1 MMKSII
7 ALLILVLFLE
17 VAICR
22 GTSYPEIIEVLR
34 TPVDP
39 PPGVSVNVT
48 CMIQDRY
55 GLVNV
60 SLLFSV
66 NNGTYDVSKMQ
77 IVDGDFYNG
86 TFYAQIPGQPIDTI
100 IEYYAVASDSIGYVA
115 QSPNYVYQVS
125 YDKTGPITVDVA
137 RVKPLGSPVLP
148 TEEVEI
154 EATIADLGSGVKNA
168 TLFFGAGEDPFE
180 IDYNQTSMKRIA
192 GTDYNCT
199 FLGTIP
205 SYPNGTRVYYF
216 VGATDNANNTA
227 QQNERTPYFV
237 AQAPSS
243 WLQITNINVLTVDL
257 NNLTATI
264 NMRFDAE
271 LPSQNEPD
279 NFVVQITNG
288 YGNERL
294 VDSPLYVSI
303 NSSSF
308 QRYSYGGTVISNFHL
323 IGYPNRYPYDSYFL
337 NLTCLVYWSQ
347 PASINFGGAY
357 FGDYRLFNV
366 WGNAPESDWHNTT
379 DKRGYPV
386 IITTL
391 TVNRDNSNVF
401 PITLLITVLF
411 FVLGGTML
419 IDPAKKLSE
428 RITVFLAILVF
439 AASFFFSLG
448 SMVPYRLGFTT
459 AELLI
464 LMLVVGCGTFTLAS
478 FLSNA
483 FTQWFGSETQISGM
497 VTDTAATTIFFLLSW
512 GILAQIPLSPYG
524 SLMIVAIWHGLIL
537 RLVIHLTRKSFQQ
550 DRVVSTD
557 NLHKHQPEVKKL
569 VESLDGKEKE
579 KLRIERLLGEISA
592 QASSTLVV
600 STVASS
606 LSLAILTTLMGKSFD
621 ERWNWGFFAALFALL
636 GFLYRELTIHW
647 SLISKYRKLNKK
659 LPPEV
664 GESSYSLPTYIRMV
678 IVRLFLLLPFA
689 VFSLLLAPSYA
700 IISGV
705 GIIALSFAFSM
716 GELVRR
722 VDC

>member
-1 MMKSII
+1 MTQLTMMKSII

-22 GTSYPEIIEVLR
+22 GTSYPQIIEVLR

-60 SLLFSV
+60 SLLSSV
-66 NNGTYDVSKMQ
+66 NNGTYEVSKMQ

-86 TFYAQIPGQPIDTI
+86 TFYAQIHGQPIDTI
-100 IEYYAVASDSIGYVA
+100 VKYYVVASDSIGYVA
-115 QSPNYVYQVS
+115 HSSNYVYQVS
-125 YDKTGPITVDVA
+125 YDKTGPMIIDVA

-154 EATIADLGSGVKNA
+154 EAIIADLGSGVKNA
-168 TLFFGAGEDPFE
+168 ALFFGAGEDPFG
-180 IDYNQTSMKRIA
+180 IDYNQTSMERIA

-257 NNLTATI
+257 NNLAATI
-264 NMRFDAE
+264 NIRFDAE

-288 YGNERL
+288 YSNEGL

-308 QRYSYGGTVISNFHL
+308 QRYWYGGTVISNFHL
-323 IGYPNRYPYDSYFL
+323 MGDPNRYPYDSYFL
-337 NLTCLVYWSQ
+337 NLTYVVYWSQ
-347 PASINFGGAY
+347 PDSIRVGGTY

-366 WGNAPESDWHNTT
+366 WGTAPEFEWHNTT
-379 DKRGYPV
+379 DIDGHPV
-386 IITTL
+386 MITTL
-391 TVNRDNSNVF
+391 TLNRERSNVL
-401 PITLLITVLF
+401 PIVLLVEVLF

-419 IDPAKKLSE
+419 IDPTRMLSE

-439 AASFFFSLG
+439 AAGFFFSL
-448 SMVPYRLGFTT
+448 SSIVPYRLGFTV

-464 LMLVVGCGTFTLAS
+464 LMLVVGCGAFTLVS
-478 FLSNA
+478 FLSRA
-483 FTQWFGSETQISGM
+483 FTQWFGFETQIIGM
-497 VTDTAATTIFFLLSW
+497 ALDTTATAAFFLGYW
-512 GILAQIPLSPYG
+512 GTLAQIPLWWDG
-524 SLMIVAIWHGLIL
+524 FLIILAIWYGLIL
-537 RLVIHLTRKSFQQ
+537 RITLHLTRKRF
-550 DRVVSTD
+550 R
-557 NLHKHQPEVKKL
+557 
-569 VESLDGKEKE
+569 
-579 KLRIERLLGEISA
+579 
-592 QASSTLVV
+592 
-600 STVASS
+600 
-606 LSLAILTTLMGKSFD
+606 
-621 ERWNWGFFAALFALL
+621 
-636 GFLYRELTIHW
+636 
-647 SLISKYRKLNKK
+647 
-659 LPPEV
+659 
-664 GESSYSLPTYIRMV
+664 
-678 IVRLFLLLPFA
+678 
-689 VFSLLLAPSYA
+689 
-700 IISGV
+700 
-705 GIIALSFAFSM
+705 
-716 GELVRR
+716 
-722 VDC
+722 